1 MRTSLRGVTVLEVL
15 IVLSV
20 IGLIVG
26 GVAVVVAGGT
36 VDDGAAYRAA
46 EMYGFK
52 ESRIIDR
59 HSGLGLTGGCGEY
72 DRVAFD
78 MEGTNADGHTVPFL
92 VCCTANSKGCTVR
105 SR

>member
-1 MRTSLRGVTVLEVL
+1 MRTSRRGVTVIEVL
-15 IVLSV
+15 IVLSI
-20 IGLIVG
+20 IGLVVG
-26 GVAVVVAGGT
+26 GVAVVAVGGK
-36 VDDGAAYRAA
+36 VDDEAAYRAA

-59 HSGLGLTGGCGEY
+59 HSGLGMNGGCDEY

-78 MEGTNADGHTVPFL
+78 MEGVNAAGNTVPFL
-92 VCCTANSKGCTVR
+92 VCCTMNSKGCTVR